1 MALTVREIPPGDE
14 ASVAGALLELRPR
27 HGTPEAVAAA
37 AAAQRPDGYRL
48 LGAFDEEGALEAVAV
63 AGFRVQTMLVEGRVL
78 YVDDLSTLPS
88 ARGRGAAT
96 ALLQELDRIGRAEAC
111 TALHLDSGV
120 VPERQ
125 AAHRRYFGHGMRIA
139 SFHFSKPLG

>member
-14 ASVAGALLELRPR
+14 GSVAAALLELRPR
-27 HGTPEAVAAA
+27 HGTPAAVAAA

-48 LGAFDEEGALEAVAV
+48 LGAFEDGEEAIGA

-78 YVDDLSTLPS
+78 YVDDLSTVS
-88 ARGRGAAT
+88 AARGRGAAT
-96 ALLQELDRIGRAEAC
+96 ALLAELDRIGRAEDC

-139 SFHFSKPLG
+139 SFHFSKPLD

>member
-14 ASVAGALLELRPR
+14 EAVAAALLELRPR
-27 HGTPEAVAAA
+27 HGTPDAVAAA

-48 LGAFDEEGALEAVAV
+48 LGAFEDGEPVAVAA

-78 YVDDLSTLPS
+78 YVDDLSTLPA

-96 ALLQELDRIGRAEAC
+96 ALLEELDRIGRAEAC

-120 VPERQ
+120 APERQ

-139 SFHFSKPLG
+139 SFHFSKPLD

>member
-1 MALTVREIPPGDE
+1 
-14 ASVAGALLELRPR
+14 
-27 HGTPEAVAAA
+27 VAAA

-48 LGAFDEEGALEAVAV
+48 LGAFQEDAVEAVAV

-78 YVDDLSTLPS
+78 YVDDLSTLPA

-96 ALLQELDRIGRAEAC
+96 ALLQELDRIGRAEEC

-139 SFHFSKPLG
+139 SFHFSKPLD

>member
-1 MALTVREIPPGDE
+1 MALTVREIPAGEED
-14 ASVAGALLELRPR
+14 AVAEALLELRPQ
-27 HGTPEAVAAA
+27 HGDAAGIAAA
-37 AAAQRPDGYRL
+37 AAAQRPGGYRL
-48 LGAFDEEGALEAVAV
+48 LGAFEDAAPTAVAA
-63 AGFRVQTMLVEGRVL
+63 AGFRVHTMLVEGRVL
-78 YVDDLSTLPS
+78 YVDDLGTLAA

-96 ALLQELDRIGRAEAC
+96 ALLRELDHIGRAEGC

-139 SFHFSKPLG
+139 SFHFSKPLE

>member
-14 ASVAGALLELRPR
+14 ESVAVALLELRPR
-27 HGTPEAVAAA
+27 HGTAAAVAAA

-48 LGAFDEEGALEAVAV
+48 LGAFQEDAVEAVAV

-78 YVDDLSTLPS
+78 YVDDLSTLPA

-96 ALLQELDRIGRAEAC
+96 ALLQELDRIGRAEEC

-139 SFHFSKPLG
+139 SFHFSKPLD

>member
-1 MALTVREIPPGDE
+1 MALRVREIPAGEE
-14 ASVAGALLELRPR
+14 ASVAAALLELRPH
-27 HGTPEAVAAA
+27 HGDLAGVAAA
-37 AAAQRPDGYRL
+37 AAAQRPQGYRL
-48 LGAFDEEGALEAVAV
+48 LGAFEEEASSAVAA

-78 YVDDLSTLPS
+78 YVDDLSTLPG

-96 ALLQELDRIGRAEAC
+96 ALLRELDRIGRQAGC

-120 VPERQ
+120 APERR

>member
-1 MALTVREIPPGDE
+1 MELTVREIPPGDE
-14 ASVAGALLELRPR
+14 GSVAGALLELRPR

-48 LGAFDEEGALEAVAV
+48 LGAFDGDGPAAIAA

-78 YVDDLSTLPS
+78 YVDDLSTLPA

-96 ALLQELDRIGRAEAC
+96 ALLRELDRIGRAEAC

-120 VPERQ
+120 APERQ

-139 SFHFSKPLG
+139 SFHFSKPLD